1 MLEPAVILLR
11 LAQFAGAMIL
21 FGSSLF
27 ALYALPVHRPG
38 SVHEGPWLRQL
49 LSWSAA
55 GLVVGSLLGLLAQTS
70 MLAGSM
76 TEGLKLSSLSA
87 VVTTMGLGRS
97 ALVRTAAAGLALV
110 LLLVRWPDRR
120 TLGACAIL
128 GAIVC
133 ASFAWMGHG
142 AATEGAGGSLHLAA
156 DMLHALAAGVWIG
169 ALVGFGFL
177 AFRRNGHTADT
188 QAVLHKALHR
198 FSGVGSGL
206 VAVLLV
212 TGLINSWFLVGPSR
226 IASLWTTPYGL
237 LLSVK
242 LALFVAMLGLAAANR
257 FRLTPALGVAL
268 DTSGAP
274 EAALGALRLS
284 LLLETSLAVSVL
296 SLVAWFGMLA
306 PVSAQ

>member
-11 LAQFAGAMIL
+11 LVQFAGAMIL

-38 SVHEGPWLRQL
+38 SVHEAAWLSPL

-55 GLVVGSLLGLLAQTS
+55 GLLIGSLLGLLAQTS

-97 ALVRTAAAGLALV
+97 ALARTAAAGLALV
-110 LLLVRWPDRR
+110 LLLVRRPDRR
-120 TLGACAIL
+120 TLSACAIL

-188 QAVLHKALHR
+188 HAVLHKALYG

-226 IASLWTTPYGL
+226 IAGLWTTPYGL

-296 SLVAWFGMLA
+296 GLVAWFGMLA
-306 PVSAQ
+306 PLSAQ